1 MGRCTFQYQ
10 GSDGQFTKRAIA
22 NWTPSGWPGSIDA
35 FCELRQEERSF
46 NIQKMSD
53 LVDAESGE
61 VIADPWSYFGLIK
74 GSGDKP
80 DIDAL
85 TWEALPAIKAL
96 KFFTLTTRGF
106 SKRERQRVL
115 QFMEE
120 VSDLSTYS
128 KEELEAWLQ
137 KLWTANVYGYRDG
150 NKGEYE
156 GLLRS
161 IPVKFLPR
169 CREYA
174 LWIAGGS
181 GRKVRNPF
189 WEQRIMSEFSD
200 NPTVLEPEPPPELVG

>member
-1 MGRCTFQYQ
+1 MRRCTFRYQ
-10 GSDGQFTKRAIA
+10 GSDGHFTERAIT
-22 NWTPSGWPGSIDA
+22 NWTPSDWHCSVDA

-53 LVDAESGE
+53 LVDAETGE
-61 VIADPWSYFGLIK
+61 VITDPWSYFGLRNETGEK
-74 GSGDKP
+74 R

-85 TWEALPAIKAL
+85 TWAALPAIKAL

-106 SKRERQRVL
+106 SKRERLRVL

-120 VSDLSTYS
+120 VSDLSAFS

-161 IPVKFLPR
+161 IPAKFLPR

-181 GRKVRNPF
+181 GRKVRNPI
-189 WEQRIMSEFSD
+189 WEQRIMSEFSE
-200 NPTVLEPEPPPELVG
+200 NPIVSEPEPPPE